1 MAKRL
6 NVPNT
11 VRQAAKQVVKSGG
24 APNVGGINNA
34 RRTAVNAGYQT
45 PAKRISW
52 NYKEGDLV
60 RFRDYMGN
68 IRIGTVLTLQG
79 SMVEILSPAGTVR
92 MPCQTISLIDR
103 IEENEA

>member
-1 MAKRL
+1 M
-6 NVPNT
+6 
-11 VRQAAKQVVKSGG
+11 
-24 APNVGGINNA
+24 
-34 RRTAVNAGYQT
+34 NAGYQT

-60 RFRDYMGN
+60 RFRDYTGS

-79 SMVEILSPAGTVR
+79 SMVEILSSGGTVR